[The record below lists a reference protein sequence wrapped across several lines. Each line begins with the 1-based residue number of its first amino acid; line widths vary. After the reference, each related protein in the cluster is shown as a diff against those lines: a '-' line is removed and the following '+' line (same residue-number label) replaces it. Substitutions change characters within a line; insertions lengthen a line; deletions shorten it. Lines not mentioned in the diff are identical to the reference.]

1 MTESSRQQHDLR
13 VEIADNA
20 NNPTSLVYPTQYFA
34 AENADDLNT
43 AFQQIAHLITASA
56 KVPTEVTGSPEA
68 SGYIT
73 YSDPIGEYM
82 EVKDVKS
89 LILAG
94 QEFTVHTVQ
103 GDGADTKTYVF
114 AGEVDSPVYGQHSL
128 SEITITVT
136 TDSNGNQTLEVKIP
150 CVGHPHPHDGGD
162 PQRRRLDQHL
172 GGERRLPAAHPL
184 YRWNQGTACS
194 TPTAT

>member
-73 YSDPIGEYM
+73 YSDPIGE
-82 EVKDVKS
+82 
-89 LILAG
+89 
-94 QEFTVHTVQ
+94 
-103 GDGADTKTYVF
+103 
-114 AGEVDSPVYGQHSL
+114 
-128 SEITITVT
+128 
-136 TDSNGNQTLEVKIP
+136 
-150 CVGHPHPHDGGD
+150 
-162 PQRRRLDQHL
+162 
-172 GGERRLPAAHPL
+172 
-184 YRWNQGTACS
+184 
-194 TPTAT
+194 